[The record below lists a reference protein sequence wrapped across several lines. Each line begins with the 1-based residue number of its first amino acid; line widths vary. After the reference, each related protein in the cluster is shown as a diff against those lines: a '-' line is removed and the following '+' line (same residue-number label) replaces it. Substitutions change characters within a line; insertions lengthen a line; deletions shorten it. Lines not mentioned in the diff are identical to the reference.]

1 MSDEQEHPATE
12 ATEATEAPEA
22 PEAPEAAVATGPTV
36 TADAIEPPVAA
47 APAEPADVTEP
58 AVVAE
63 PDPVVVEEPGP
74 LVPEAAA
81 GRRRI
86 RLGRIASVAGCV
98 LSAGVVVVGVGGTV
112 VTVRDADRD
121 AGAPVW
127 TLPENKA
134 VEARS
139 APRTGLS
146 AMLVPYDEGWA
157 RGQDLGE
164 FGYDRELGGAQAT
177 ALRKESLSDLPR
189 SQRKRLEKEIDK
201 QRVKGMAMRSYA
213 LTADSSLFTDEPV
226 TVSVVLTQMESKA
239 AVRDIVTFQNSFLE
253 ALGAFRDGPVIKGH
267 KNAKCFLTPKD
278 DEEDIDM
285 MTCSAYQGEVLVSVN
300 AEAVKP
306 MNTKAV
312 AALLTDQLDRVEE
325 PGEAV

>member
-1 MSDEQEHPATE
+1 MSDEQEHPTTEAVGVTGATEATKATE
-12 ATEATEAPEA
+12 ATE
-22 PEAPEAAVATGPTV
+22 PTV
-36 TADAIEPPVAA
+36 TADAIEAAVAA
-47 APAEPADVTEP
+47 APADVTTPADVTEP
-58 AVVAE
+58 A
-63 PDPVVVEEPGP
+63 PVGAEEPTP

-81 GRRRI
+81 GRGRI
-86 RLGRIASVAGCV
+86 RVGRVATVAGCV
-98 LSAGVVVVGVGGTV
+98 LLAGAVVVGVGGTV

-134 VEARS
+134 VEAKS

-164 FGYDRELGGAQAT
+164 FGYDRELSGAQAT

-189 SQRKRLEKEIDK
+189 SQRKRLEKAIDK

>member
-1 MSDEQEHPATE
+1 MSDEKEHPVTE
-12 ATEATEAPEA
+12 AAVPEA
-22 PEAPEAAVATGPTV
+22 AVPAEAGDVPDAAEPAVEPAMATDAAAPADPAVAVDPVEAAPLAPEAAT
-36 TADAIEPPVAA
+36 
-47 APAEPADVTEP
+47 
-58 AVVAE
+58 
-63 PDPVVVEEPGP
+63 
-74 LVPEAAA
+74 

-86 RLGRIASVAGCV
+86 RVGRIAAVAGCV
-98 LSAGVVVVGVGGTV
+98 LLAGAVVAGVGGTV
-112 VTVRDADRD
+112 VTVQDADRD

-127 TLPENKA
+127 KLPENKA
-134 VEARS
+134 VEAKPV
-139 APRTGLS
+139 ARTGVS
-146 AMLVPYDEGWA
+146 GMLVPYGDGWA

-164 FGYDRELGGAQAT
+164 FGYDRELSGAQAT
-177 ALRKESLSDLPR
+177 AMRKESLSDLPR

-213 LTADSSLFTDEPV
+213 LTPDSTLFTDEPV

-239 AVRDIVTFQNSFLE
+239 AVRDIVTFQNEFLE
-253 ALGAFRDGPVIKGH
+253 ALGAFRDGPTIKGH

-278 DEEDIDM
+278 KEEDMDL
-285 MTCSAYQGEVLVSVN
+285 MTCSAYQGEVLVSVK